1 MLVCSESQL
10 WRVQA
15 AGGSRVRAALARLR
29 AASLAAF
36 LRLYPVLHMAAEGA
50 TFGYQM
56 AYLLQ
61 ASPFFSPSLHLL
73 GQHVVRTSGQEM
85 VRPCRPLASDQ
96 CSVALASPANPPRT
110 PADRASHPQEGSAEP
125 RSPAGCHARAIL
137 NSGCRSGYSR
147 CNKAQQQ

>member
-1 MLVCSESQL
+1 MVCGALPSL
-10 WRVQA
+10 FWRVQA

-36 LRLYPVLHMAAEGA
+36 LRLYPLLHMAAEGA

-73 GQHVVRTSGQEM
+73 RQHVVRMSGQEM
-85 VRPCRPLASDQ
+85 VRPCRP
-96 CSVALASPANPPRT
+96 V
-110 PADRASHPQEGSAEP
+110 HAEP
-125 RSPAGCHARAIL
+125 YAWQTPCCCQPWLQPACTFSAAKAF
-137 NSGCRSGYSR
+137 SR
-147 CNKAQQQ
+147 R